1 MTFHNDTTSRYD
13 ASKVVANQGDKR
25 IMQLILSVVVLV
37 LGVSSIAFGQY
48 KKGSIQDQLIQMD
61 KAWTFAELKGDKKAA
76 AALIADDYV
85 GTTQRGEI
93 ENKTQY
99 LASVVPNA
107 DMVKSDDYR
116 VTIHGNMAIMTHRA
130 TVEGVRNMQF
140 RSTHIWMKRGG
151 KWLIVAHHGS
161 QISPPIE

>member
-1 MTFHNDTTSRYD
+1 M
-13 ASKVVANQGDKR
+13 K
-25 IMQLILSVVVLV
+25 LIFSAVVLV
-37 LGVSSIAFGQY
+37 LGVSSIAVGQY
-48 KKGSIQDQLIQMD
+48 KKGSVEYQLIQLD
-61 KAWTFAELKGDKKAA
+61 KAWTHAELKGDKKSAGA
-76 AALIADDYV
+76 FVADDYV
-85 GTTQRGEI
+85 GTTQRGEL

-107 DMVKSDDYR
+107 DMVKSDDYK
-116 VTIHGNMAIMTHRA
+116 VTIYGNTAIMTHRA
-130 TVEGVRNMQF
+130 TVSGVRNMQF

>member
-1 MTFHNDTTSRYD
+1 M
-13 ASKVVANQGDKR
+13 KR
-25 IMQLILSVVVLV
+25 IFFAVVLV
-37 LGVSSIAFGQY
+37 LGISSFALGQY
-48 KKGSIQDQLIQMD
+48 KKGSVEDKLIQLD

-76 AALIADDYV
+76 AALVADDYV
-85 GTTQRGEI
+85 GTTQRGDI

-99 LASVVPNA
+99 LAGIAANA
-107 DMVKSDDYR
+107 DMVKSDDYNVR
-116 VTIHGNMAIMTHRA
+116 IFGNTAIMTHRG

-161 QISPPIE
+161 PITSPIE

>member
-1 MTFHNDTTSRYD
+1 
-13 ASKVVANQGDKR
+13 
-25 IMQLILSVVVLV
+25 
-37 LGVSSIAFGQY
+37 
-48 KKGSIQDQLIQMD
+48 MD
-61 KAWTFAELKGDKKAA
+61 KAWTLAELKGDKKAA
-76 AALIADDYV
+76 GAVIADDYV

-107 DMVKSDDYR
+107 DA
-116 VTIHGNMAIMTHRA
+116 VTADEYKVSVHGNTAIMTHRG
-130 TVEGVRNMQF
+130 TVKGVRNIQF

-161 QISPPIE
+161 RISPPDAEEGGCQ